1 VDAQVID
8 LGIHRWR
15 YLPLT
20 RTPHKLLTCDFA
32 TPRFTNP
39 LRASRP
45 SAKRP
50 GSLHDRLDERDI
62 TDLIPAYRDASIAL
76 MSAFGDSDPVSLRLH
91 EPVISETGKCR
102 AITPRTLP
110 TVSPVLAGN
119 SRVGAAR

>member
-1 VDAQVID
+1 
-8 LGIHRWR
+8 
-15 YLPLT
+15 
-20 RTPHKLLTCDFA
+20 LTCDFA

-91 EPVISETGKCR
+91 EPVISETGKCSGDHSSDT
-102 AITPRTLP
+102 AHGVGQFL
-110 TVSPVLAGN
+110 LAN
-119 SRVGAAR
+119 SRMGAAR